1 MNNTP
6 DKKLS
11 DNRPLKEDVFANN
24 NLTNEYAGV
33 NTLWNQLVQILI
45 AGGGRKPEE
54 AAERE
59 IKFLCSKLILA
70 IKQSGET
77 LAQTSPVDPGTVQ
90 KQVSII
96 SNGLGDLHLHLQDI
110 GLENYLLEEVEKTLG
125 IHITTSTR
133 VDVWRELTVEYS
145 PQSTNRISFISQNQQ
160 AAVTSLIQET
170 DPQPGKYEKIIAA
183 MRENKKKFTPKAPS
197 TDDTTGKTSM
207 PTSEPC
213 TVIPPASIDAK
224 EQNQP
229 QTDEPKPVNS
239 PISNHIVIPKA
250 EIKISFTDNKPAVV
264 TKNVAVPVPM
274 PPVKNDQPAIKP
286 QTPAIQHQPTEQPP
300 KTPADVQSKISG
312 KIKKALKLGTV
323 IGLPI
328 LGLSFLGFSII
339 GSDSCKANK
348 TPQISKTSPP
358 PSASATEQKT
368 DHKKPESKTPVT
380 TIKKTA
386 PQTYGLNSLS
396 RDFQSYQNRYF
407 RQTSF
412 ENILSRAMDNTR
424 VELSGQETAT
434 EAKIKAYRAFL
445 QECIEQSGT
454 EKTVKNFCKIRDRE
468 AAELQ
473 EKIKASSDKNA
484 ITPFAEK
491 SRAESRLLFNAVPAP
506 TPLPEQDPN
515 IGYAV
520 DRNPVHNHTWAYVS
534 QNFPKTAS
542 GIYSTLNEAFDIIE
556 NEHPCPDNRP
566 ASFRNCVFGTL
577 TGIAQIH
584 RERNP
589 KDDSLKIINQ
599 LEEQASAPHFLNKII
614 AVTKPVSSGSQP
626 TSGRIMQSPSS
637 TSNQPSPKPASA
649 TPPIHSQNIPHP
661 QTNFGV
667 DENTWFNNG
676 EKLSEQNIKET
687 VENHRFVEAYP
698 EWFPHEPKAKQP
710 SLFTRA
716 TAYLKKLFKNQPTPE
731 EQEQAELM
739 ASIPKK
745 SFWKN
750 LIG

>member
-1 MNNTP
+1 MPDNMKNTP

-77 LAQTSPVDPGTVQ
+77 LTQTSPVDPGTVQ

-110 GLENYLLEEVEKTLG
+110 GLENYLLEEIEKTLG

-133 VDVWRELTVEYS
+133 VDIWRELTVEYS

-160 AAVTSLIQET
+160 AAVTSLIQQS
-170 DPQPGKYEKIIAA
+170 DPQPGKYEKIIAK
-183 MRENKKKFTPKAPS
+183 MREGKKKFTPKTPS
-197 TDDTTGKTSM
+197 ADDTTA
-207 PTSEPC
+207 E
-213 TVIPPASIDAK
+213 I
-224 EQNQP
+224 
-229 QTDEPKPVNS
+229 KPVNS

-250 EIKISFTDNKPAVV
+250 EIKISFADSKQAEEAKTLTIPAPQPAV
-264 TKNVAVPVPM
+264 
-274 PPVKNDQPAIKP
+274 KP
-286 QTPAIQHQPTEQPP
+286 QTPAIQRQPAIQHQPAEQLA
-300 KTPADVQSKISG
+300 KTPANVQSKISG
-312 KIKKALKLGTV
+312 KIKKTLKLGTV

-358 PSASATEQKT
+358 PSATANATATTTAAATEQKT

-556 NEHPCPDNRP
+556 NEHPCPNNRP

-614 AVTKPVSSGSQP
+614 AVTKPVSSGSRP
-626 TSGRIMQSPSS
+626 APGRIMQSPPSP
-637 TSNQPSPKPASA
+637 SNQPSTKPASA
-649 TPPIHSQNIPHP
+649 TPPIHSKNIPHP
-661 QTNFGV
+661 QTDFGV

-687 VENHRFVEAYP
+687 VENRRFVEAYP
-698 EWFPHEPKAKQP
+698 EWFPYEPKAKQP